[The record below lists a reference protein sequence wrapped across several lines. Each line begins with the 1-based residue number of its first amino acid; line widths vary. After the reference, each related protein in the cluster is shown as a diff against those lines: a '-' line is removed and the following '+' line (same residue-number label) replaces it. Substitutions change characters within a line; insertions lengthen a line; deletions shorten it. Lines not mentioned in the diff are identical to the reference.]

1 MKEKPTTIKSWIGK
15 KVRIKREYI
24 KVELR
29 HPSTYDDDPDD
40 EYNFIER
47 VYEYEE
53 TYIECDNGLNGV
65 VDNPTDAIFK
75 VKMDIYG
82 IDLFN
87 HRRDGLVVGD
97 VKPTHQ
103 LIIEVV
109 DGSNEISYPYL
120 WDSKYFEVVIPVTTT
135 TTEWVLETEAS

>member
-1 MKEKPTTIKSWIGK
+1 MKEKVTTIESWIGK
-15 KVRIKREYI
+15 NVRIKREYI
-24 KVELR
+24 KVEVELR
-29 HPSTYDDDPDD
+29 HSSTYDDDDNIL
-40 EYNFIER
+40 EE
-47 VYEYEE
+47 VWEYEN

-65 VDNPTDAIFK
+65 VDNPTDAIFN

-87 HRRDGLVVGD
+87 HRRDGLVIGD

-109 DGSNEISYPYL
+109 EGSDKIAYPYL
-120 WDSKYFEVVIPVTTT
+120 WDSKYFEVVIPVTTK
-135 TTEWVLETEAS
+135 TTEWVLETEVS

>member
-15 KVRIKREYI
+15 NVRIKREYI

-29 HPSTYDDDPDD
+29 HPSTYDVDADD

-87 HRRDGLVVGD
+87 YRGDGLVVGD
-97 VKPTHQ
+97 VEATHQ

-109 DGSNEISYPYL
+109 DGSNKISYPYL
-120 WDSKYFEVVIPVTTT
+120 WDSKYFEVVIPVRTT
-135 TTEWVLETEAS
+135 TTEWVLETEVS

>member
-15 KVRIKREYI
+15 NVRIKREYI

-29 HPSTYDDDPDD
+29 HPSTYDVDADD

-47 VYEYEE
+47 VYEYVE
-53 TYIECDNGLNGV
+53 TYIDCNNGLNGV
-65 VDNPTDAIFK
+65 VDNPTDAIFN

-87 HRRDGLVVGD
+87 YRGDGLVVGD
-97 VKPTHQ
+97 VEATHQ

-109 DGSNEISYPYL
+109 DGSNKISYPYL
-120 WDSKYFEVVIPVTTT
+120 WDSEYFEVVIPVRTT